1 MSESE
6 NGSIDIGAQLRS
18 LRKSRAITLSEVAQQ
33 SGLSISYISKIERDQ
48 VKPSFDVLHR
58 IVEVLGLTLGDVVNS
73 ALPAP
78 DDPSAS
84 EFERQA
90 AALQQS
96 FSSLLESDR
105 EILLEFVEFLKDR
118 AQKRRLE
125 EGNGVNGSNR
135 IQDD

>member
-1 MSESE
+1 MSEPV
-6 NGSIDIGAQLRS
+6 NGSIDIGARLRS
-18 LRKSRAITLSEVAQQ
+18 LRKSRAVTLSEVAQQ

-58 IVEVLGLTLGDVVNS
+58 IVEVLGLTLGDVVNHS
-73 ALPAP
+73 LPSP

-84 EFERQA
+84 EFDRQA
-90 AALQQS
+90 AALQHA

-105 EILLEFVEFLKDR
+105 ELLLDFVDFLKDR

-125 EGNGVNGSNR
+125 EVNGSER
-135 IQDD
+135 LQDD